1 MVSRKL
7 KLQPPLVDLETVTTS
22 WQIHRPTSFM
32 ELEQQMGIILT
43 SAQVSFLDQINF
55 TCSLCQQVIQ
65 RQYLKLIEFRQ
76 LLFLSLP
83 YLGGLYAINVSDP
96 LSPTF
101 AGCFGGDGYV
111 HDAQCTIYTG
121 PDTEH
126 QGKEV
131 GTIRCS
137 GVLGTKTIK

>member
-7 KLQPPLVDLETVTTS
+7 KLQPPIVDLETVTTS
-22 WQIHRPTSFM
+22 WQTHRLTSFM

-43 SAQVSFLDQINF
+43 SAQVSFLDQTNL

-65 RQYLKLIEFRQ
+65 RQYLELIEFRQ

-83 YLGGLYAINVSDP
+83 YLGGLHAINVSDP

-101 AGCFGGDGYV
+101 AGCLETTVTFMT
-111 HDAQCTIYTG
+111 HSAQSTQDQTLN
-121 PDTEH
+121 TR
-126 QGKEV
+126 GK
-131 GTIRCS
+131 R
-137 GVLGTKTIK
+137 